1 MDLNS
6 EQKKLVE
13 LFVRQEVLI
22 GKLYKLFSFRYPEH
36 KEFWTK
42 MSLEEHLHASWIKRL
57 TERDPTHKFRFSQG
71 ELRAGY
77 LASSIATIEG
87 LIAGVKNNPECTIT
101 QAVAMALHLE
111 KALWEQNVFQC
122 FEGDS
127 DDVRK
132 ILDSLQV
139 EQKIHMTKM
148 EKFSL
153 GFIQNKH
160 AQGKP
165 SLQG

>member
-6 EQKKLVE
+6 DQKELVE
-13 LFVRQEVLI
+13 LFVRQEFLI
-22 GKLYKLFSFRYPEH
+22 GKLYKLFSFRFPEY
-36 KEFWTK
+36 KDFWTK
-42 MSLEEHLHASWIKRL
+42 MAMEEHLHASWITRFA
-57 TERDPTHKFRFSQG
+57 ERDPTNKFRFSQG
-71 ELRAGY
+71 ELRSSY
-77 LASSIATIEG
+77 LASSIASIES
-87 LIAGVKNNPECTIT
+87 LIAGVKNNSGFTIT
-101 QAVAMALHLE
+101 QAASMALHLE

-127 DDVRK
+127 ADVRK

-153 GFIQNKH
+153 NFINKKH
-160 AQGKP
+160 
-165 SLQG
+165 LQER